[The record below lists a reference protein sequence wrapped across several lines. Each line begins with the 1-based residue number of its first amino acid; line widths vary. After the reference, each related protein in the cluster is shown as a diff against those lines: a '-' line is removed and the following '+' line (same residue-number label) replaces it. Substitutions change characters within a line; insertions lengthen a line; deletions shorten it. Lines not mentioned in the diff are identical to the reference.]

1 MRRAAPEVH
10 DAARLLDQWAA
21 TTNVVAKD
29 TRGVRTYFTGK
40 INLLTLNPTLA
51 HLQFN
56 FEALRQTHRTADADA
71 IQSLLSRITG
81 SQCRSYTPP
90 CRVRCSWKPGS
101 RSAARSF
108 PHILTR
114 ASRQ

>member
-1 MRRAAPEVH
+1 MTE
-10 DAARLLDQWAA
+10 
-21 TTNVVAKD
+21 TKVASG
-29 TRGVRTYFTGK
+29 GVRTYFTGK

-81 SQCRSYTPP
+81 KPMPQLYPTLP
-90 CRVRCSWKPGS
+90 CAVLVEAWEQVSSEILP
-101 RSAARSF
+101 AYLDARIQAVGGEPSG
-108 PHILTR
+108 
-114 ASRQ
+114 AESN